1 MIPSNLGRKKPDW
14 GTTTRVDPFL
24 LKLRKATDYC
34 VMIERV
40 RALDN
45 LPIWEIRQKVYDG
58 TIYGY
63 TGIVSMRKGRKKL
76 LNLVLVATGEREFGG
91 TIDMDVLKLIGSGR
105 LTAAKKLSLRAFS
118 FWIHV
123 LEDKGIVDTANG
135 FIDEKMVA
143 MIIKK
148 KRLIRKTELEGIAVA
163 GVAFARSSMRF
174 TGLKH

>member
-1 MIPSNLGRKKPDW
+1 
-14 GTTTRVDPFL
+14 
-24 LKLRKATDYC
+24 LRKATDYC
-34 VMIERV
+34 VLIERV

-45 LPIWEIRQKVYDG
+45 LPIWEIRQKVQDG
-58 TIYGY
+58 SIYGY

-105 LTAAKKLSLRAFS
+105 LTEAKKLSLRAFS

-123 LEDKGIVDTANG
+123 LEDKGIVDTSNG
-135 FIDEKMVA
+135 FIDEKLIA

-148 KRLIRKTELEGIAVA
+148 KMMIRKTELEGVVA
-163 GVAFARSSMRF
+163 AGGSFIRSSMRYTF
-174 TGLKH
+174 LKQ

>member
-1 MIPSNLGRKKPDW
+1 M
-14 GTTTRVDPFL
+14 
-24 LKLRKATDYC
+24 RKATDYC
-34 VMIERV
+34 VLIERV

-45 LPIWEIRQKVYDG
+45 LPIWEIRQKVQDG
-58 TIYGY
+58 SIYGY

-105 LTAAKKLSLRAFS
+105 LTEAKKLSLRAFS

-123 LEDKGIVDTANG
+123 LEDKGIVDTSNG
-135 FIDEKMVA
+135 FIDEKLIA

-148 KRLIRKTELEGIAVA
+148 KMMIRKTELEGVVA
-163 GVAFARSSMRF
+163 AGGSFIRSSMRYTF
-174 TGLKH
+174 LKQ